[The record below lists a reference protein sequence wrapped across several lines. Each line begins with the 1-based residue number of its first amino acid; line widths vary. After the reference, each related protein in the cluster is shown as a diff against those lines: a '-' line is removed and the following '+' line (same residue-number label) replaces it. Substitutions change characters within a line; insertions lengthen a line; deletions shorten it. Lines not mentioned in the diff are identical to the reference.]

1 MSCDSFLPCW
11 DRLADHHEDCHVRVG
26 GASGTGLTAKEC
38 PAVRQ
43 GVNANCNGGSMMMH
57 LTDSS
62 SAYIENSW
70 LWVADHD
77 LDDVDLKDDNNFMV
91 GTPLHS
97 VGFHMNLG

>member
-1 MSCDSFLPCW
+1 
-11 DRLADHHEDCHVRVG
+11 
-26 GASGTGLTAKEC
+26 
-38 PAVRQ
+38 
-43 GVNANCNGGSMMMH
+43 MMMH